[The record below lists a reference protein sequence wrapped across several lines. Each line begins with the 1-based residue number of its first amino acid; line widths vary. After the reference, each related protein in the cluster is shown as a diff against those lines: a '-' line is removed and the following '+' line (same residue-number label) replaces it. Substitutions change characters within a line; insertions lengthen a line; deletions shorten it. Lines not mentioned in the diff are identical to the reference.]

1 MSGARRTL
9 AKAKGRRKARSPRE
23 PGQGEGL
30 ATPPPTSP
38 SPAAPLCREGGA
50 PRAGAAR
57 PDSLLGRGPGASPSH
72 VQFGS
77 SGDEVGDSGGQTHW
91 YEPSRFKHSS
101 PSEQALSSSC
111 EHSFRSITKKKKRVG
126 GEHLVALAH
135 LRTRVLLAPRT
146 EAGSSACG
154 RVPVA
159 SGQRLARQDKLLSGL
174 DQSGF

>member
-9 AKAKGRRKARSPRE
+9 AKAKGGRKARSPRE

-30 ATPPPTSP
+30 ATPPPT

-72 VQFGS
+72 VQFVS

-111 EHSFRSITKKKKRVG
+111 EHSFRSITKKKKKQRVG

-135 LRTRVLLAPRT
+135 LRTRVLLAPGT

-154 RVPVA
+154 HVPVA